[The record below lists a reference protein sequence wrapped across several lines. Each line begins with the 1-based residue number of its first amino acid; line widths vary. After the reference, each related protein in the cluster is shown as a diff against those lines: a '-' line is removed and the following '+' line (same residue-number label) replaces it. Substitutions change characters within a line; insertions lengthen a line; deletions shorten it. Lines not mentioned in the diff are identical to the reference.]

1 MKLLNFVLCILAV
14 GNSHPLE
21 GRRADTDEILIDF
34 RRDLLDDKENLQE
47 MTISNFGMNS
57 ESETEI
63 GNLFN
68 ERILEDELKK
78 SEAKSDSQMSPLIAI
93 TLMVAGCVAA
103 LLLIMG
109 TIIISIKMCRK
120 NQKTKEEGI
129 KQNAEN
135 D

>member
-47 MTISNFGMNS
+47 MTISNFDMNS

-78 SEAKSDSQMSPLIAI
+78 SDAKSDSQMSPLIAI

-120 NQKTKEEGI
+120 NQKTKEENI